1 MIHERIVVVGSTR
14 KHNRIGARL
23 ASGIES
29 GGAPLDKL
37 ALEALLGIIC
47 MRIASRA
54 ISSSMPNVSRRYAHN
69 WRSRSVVENQWNS
82 GVSNGTFHVRTGSSL
97 LLTTMG

>member
-47 MRIASRA
+47 HANCLARHIFVDAECLAQIRTQLAIA
-54 ISSSMPNVSRRYAHN
+54 N
-69 WRSRSVVENQWNS
+69 RSLKT
-82 GVSNGTFHVRTGSSL
+82 NGTAACRTARSTCAPGRRCS
-97 LLTTMG
+97 

>member
-1 MIHERIVVVGSTR
+1 MVHERIVVVGSTR

-37 ALEALLGIIC
+37 AFKALLGIIRHANC
-47 MRIASRA
+47 LARHIFVDAECLAQIRTQLAIAIGR
-54 ISSSMPNVSRRYAHN
+54 
-69 WRSRSVVENQWNS
+69 
-82 GVSNGTFHVRTGSSL
+82 
-97 LLTTMG
+97 